1 MKTHEVA
8 LLTLFLNGFAF
19 ALKIF
24 VGIFSS
30 SLAIVS
36 ESFHSLFDSLSSLTA
51 YFSLKFSSQKPDKK
65 HLYGHKRIEPL
76 ASIASSILLLAFIA
90 FVLRE
95 SFDKLL
101 KPEII
106 NLKPLFLL
114 ALFLVL
120 PLNYLTYKIEYCI
133 GKKEASLPLIADS
146 YHTKADILL
155 TIAVILSSISIYY
168 FSFPPIIDP
177 LMSFL
182 VIIFL
187 LKNILEVIYDS
198 IDTIIGKSPGKEF
211 FRKVNEVCLR
221 FEEIKDIHKV
231 RAEKIGN
238 HVSLDL
244 HLIFKKDIPLSKACK
259 ICEKVKKEVKN
270 ELKEVKDI
278 IVFAH
283 PHKFKCK

>member
-8 LLTLFLNGFAF
+8 LLTLILNGIAF
-19 ALKIF
+19 LLKIF

-51 YFSLKFSSQKPDKK
+51 YFSLKFSSKKPDKK

-76 ASIASSILLLAFIA
+76 ASIASSILLLIFIA

-95 SFDKLL
+95 SFDKLF

-106 NLKPLFLL
+106 DLKPLLLL
-114 ALFLVL
+114 ALLLVL
-120 PLNYLTYKIEYCI
+120 PLNYFTYKIEYSI
-133 GKKEASLPLIADS
+133 GKKEFSLPLIADS
-146 YHTKADILL
+146 YHTKADMLL
-155 TIAVILSSISIYY
+155 TIAVISSSISIYY
-168 FSFPPIIDP
+168 FGLPPIIDP
-177 LMSFL
+177 LMSFF
-182 VIIFL
+182 VIILL
-187 LKNILEVIYDS
+187 LKNIFKVIYDS

-211 FRKVNEVCLR
+211 FQKVNGVCLR
-221 FEEIKDIHKV
+221 FKEIKNIHKA
-231 RAEKIGN
+231 RAEKISN

-244 HLIFKKDIPLSKACK
+244 HLVFKKEISLSKASK
-259 ICEKVKKEVKN
+259 ICEKVKKEIKN

-283 PHKFKCK
+283 PSKFKCK